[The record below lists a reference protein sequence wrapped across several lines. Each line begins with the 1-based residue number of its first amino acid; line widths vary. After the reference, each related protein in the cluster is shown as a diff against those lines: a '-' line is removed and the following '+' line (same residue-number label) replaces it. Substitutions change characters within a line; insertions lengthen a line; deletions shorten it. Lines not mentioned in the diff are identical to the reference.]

1 MADWQPVVE
10 DLVGQRGGR
19 LVAYAAM
26 LVPRDADAEDLVHDA
41 LVKCFSRRRRIATV
55 ADAEGYVRRAMQTL
69 AIDRARARG
78 SRERTATRAFARES
92 GDADLDAG
100 LDVRRALRELAPR
113 ERVCVVMR
121 YFDDLTV
128 AQIAE
133 GIGVADGTVKRYLAN
148 AGAKLVPLLDVTAD
162 WDQGPDR
169 ADVIPAKK
177 GR

>member
-1 MADWQPVVE
+1 MASWQPVVE

-26 LVPRDADAEDLVHDA
+26 LVPRDGDAEDLVHDA
-41 LVKCFSRRRRIATV
+41 LVKCFSRRRRIETV
-55 ADAEGYVRRAMQTL
+55 TDAEAYVRRAMQTL

-78 SRERTATRAFARES
+78 SRERTATRAFAREPD
-92 GDADLDAG
+92 GVDLDAG

-128 AQIAE
+128 AQVAE
-133 GIGVADGTVKRYLAN
+133 RLGLADGTVKRYLAN
-148 AGAKLVPLLDVTAD
+148 AGAKLMPLLDVTAD
-162 WDQGPDR
+162 WDEESDR
-169 ADVIPAKK
+169 ADVIPVKK